1 VLTNEQLSAFA
12 LEIATFG
19 NIPISSRDCGIGCIY
34 CKVNEDPVLCRYPKI
49 PDISLEDLYLGF
61 SFVNPSVNYV
71 RLGAGVLV
79 APHSDPYL
87 HPLIYDFIKHTS
99 DYFKTKKV
107 TTVTTGS
114 YIEEDKL
121 DYLNGISNFAVDL
134 SLVTMQSEREYII
147 PRSTRERIYHLL
159 KYAPLNKVTLMFT
172 GDIDSLRKDLDLLRN
187 LGVDQRANE
196 ILVRRIEH
204 TKYSHLGLNSISDRS
219 INGYEECVGYLRVL
233 HPEVVYTVPYLTDA
247 FRGGSNEY
255 FIEADQRIK
264 MLTARMKLE
273 ANESYDLICSESS
286 YQYFSAVFQ
295 GNTSVNIHLVRNELY
310 GGSTTVAGLLN
321 IPDICSQV
329 HPGDVKGTLVLPFE
343 MYNCK
348 QCDILGNHISA
359 IQNHYKQKVWMA

>member
-1 VLTNEQLSAFA
+1 MLTNEQLKAFT

-34 CKVNEDPVLCRYPKI
+34 CKVHTDPVLCRYPKI
-49 PDISLEDLYLGF
+49 PDISLEDLFLGF
-61 SFVNPSVNYV
+61 SFVNPTVKYV

-99 DYFKTKKV
+99 DYFTTKTV

-114 YIEEDKL
+114 YIEERNL
-121 DYLNGISNFAVDL
+121 DFLNGIPNFAVDL

-147 PRSTRERIYHLL
+147 PRSTRDRVYHLL

-172 GDIDSLRKDLDLLRN
+172 GDLDSLRKDLDLLHN

-204 TKYSHLGLNSISDRS
+204 TKYSQLGLNSISDKS
-219 INGYEECVGYLRVL
+219 INGYEECVRYLRVF

-247 FRGGSNEY
+247 YRGGSNEY

-264 MLTARMKLE
+264 MLRTKMKLGE
-273 ANESYDLICSESS
+273 NESYDLICSESS
-286 YQYFSAVFQ
+286 YQYFSAAFQ
-295 GNTSVNIHLVRNELY
+295 ENNNVIIHTIRNDLY

-321 IPDICSQV
+321 MQDICSQI
-329 HPGDVKGTLVLPFE
+329 PTGNVKGTLVLPFE

-359 IQNHYKQKVWMA
+359 LQDYYNQEVWLA